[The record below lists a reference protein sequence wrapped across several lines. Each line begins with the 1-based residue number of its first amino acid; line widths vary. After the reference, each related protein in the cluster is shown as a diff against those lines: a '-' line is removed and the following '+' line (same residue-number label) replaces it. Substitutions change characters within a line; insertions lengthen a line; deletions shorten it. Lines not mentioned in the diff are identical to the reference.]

1 MMRVL
6 VIDDDP
12 FARSLLVRQLAA
24 LAIRAIEL
32 ADSGQAALS
41 RLEQGQP
48 DFEVLIVDLNMPGM
62 DGVQFLRHLAQRRFR
77 GGLVLVSGE
86 DDRILRAAAKLAA
99 VGRLRVVGTL
109 HKPFALEELRQ
120 ALGSALTPFADTSRM
135 QDLRRPFDA
144 QDLREAIAAGQLVN
158 HYQPQVRLDDGA
170 VAGVEALVRWQHPDA
185 GLVFPSEFI
194 ALSERSGLSDELAQ
208 TVLTGALRAARHWR
222 AAGLAL
228 RVSVNMAMDNL
239 FALDLPE
246 AIVSAAADAGVPVD
260 GIVLEVTESQVTRD
274 LGRLLDVATR
284 LRMKRVGLA
293 IDDFGTGFSSLVQLR
308 DIPFDEL
315 KVDRSFVH
323 GASASPPL
331 QAILKSSLDLA
342 RQLGLRSVAEGV
354 EDREDWDCLRALGCD
369 LAQGYLIARPMP
381 AADLPNWVS
390 EWRGRKHVLDA
401 RSP

>member
-1 MMRVL
+1 MRVL

-12 FARSLLVRQLAA
+12 FARALLVRQLAA
-24 LAIRAIEL
+24 LAIRDIEL

-41 RLEQGQP
+41 RLEQGEP

-86 DDRILRAAAKLAA
+86 DDRILRSAAKLAA
-99 VGRLRVVGTL
+99 FGRLRVAGTL
-109 HKPFALEELRQ
+109 RKPFALEALRQ
-120 ALGSALTPFADTSRM
+120 ALGGALTPFVDTGRM
-135 QDLRRPFDA
+135 QELRRPYAA
-144 QDLREAIAAGQLVN
+144 QELREAIAAGQLIN
-158 HYQPQVRLDDGA
+158 HYQPQVRLSDGA

-222 AAGLAL
+222 AAGLDL

-246 AIVSAAADAGVPVD
+246 AIVSAAADAGIPVD
-260 GIVLEVTESQVTRD
+260 CIVLEVTESQMTRD
-274 LGRLLDVATR
+274 LSRLLDVATR

-308 DIPFDEL
+308 DVPFDEL

-323 GASASPPL
+323 GASASPHL
-331 QAILKSSLDLA
+331 QAFLKSSLDLA

-381 AADLPNWVS
+381 AAEVPNWVS
-390 EWRGRKHVLDA
+390 EWRGRTHGLCA
-401 RSP
+401 RTP